1 MHQPADGKIPET
13 YRSPTLKKLQPGEA
27 KRFLLEHAQKGDQGA
42 REILQLILPASNDK
56 E

>member
-1 MHQPADGKIPET
+1 MHQPGDKKVRET
-13 YRSPTLKKLQPGEA
+13 YRSPTLKKLKPEEA

-42 REILQLILPASNDK
+42 REILQLILPASNNK